1 VVSNEGDNWPGVVA
15 NKATLRDLSTQLFG
29 LLRLASFFSALLRL
43 VQNVIDT
50 GATSHRQRIAC
61 IKAVKPVASAGTNPL
76 QNVID
81 TGEISWNGLA

>member
-1 VVSNEGDNWPGVVA
+1 MVTNEGDNWPGVVA
-15 NKATLRDLSTQLFG
+15 NKAPLRDLSTQLFG

-43 VQNVIDT
+43 VQSAEEVE
-50 GATSHRQRIAC
+50 ATSHRQRIAC